1 MDLSQ
6 EEIMAP
12 LSTHILKSISR
23 HLSQVPTDSSDLEV
37 AAAQI
42 ASLLDGL
49 DRMEELDL
57 LTVEPA
63 TGLLPPSE
71 RYHANG

>member
-6 EEIMAP
+6 EEFMAP
-12 LSTHILKSISR
+12 LSTHFLKSISR
-23 HLSQVPTDSSDLEV
+23 HLSRVPTDPSDLAV

-49 DRMEELDL
+49 DRMDELDL

-63 TGLLPPSE
+63 TGLLPTWE
-71 RYHANG
+71 GYHANG